1 MPAENIRFE
10 LTQRPREGFIRSVGV
25 EPNSQQA
32 QVTMVVVVS
41 ELERMVAGLI
51 NVESMSFLVRVGYQ
65 VPLPE

>member
-1 MPAENIRFE
+1 
-10 LTQRPREGFIRSVGV
+10 
-25 EPNSQQA
+25 
-32 QVTMVVVVS
+32 MVVVVS